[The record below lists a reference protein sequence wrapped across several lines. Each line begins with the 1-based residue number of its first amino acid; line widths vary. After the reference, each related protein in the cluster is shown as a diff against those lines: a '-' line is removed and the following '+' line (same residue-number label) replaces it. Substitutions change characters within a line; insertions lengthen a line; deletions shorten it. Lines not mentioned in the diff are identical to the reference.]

1 MMEVT
6 VTKRRRSWE
15 WRLHDHN
22 GTLLMHGRERSRPA
36 ARYQGNRS
44 LFLLLAVGRRPQP
57 FRPVETP
64 STNDQSD
71 SGATRSWF
79 S

>member
-15 WRLHDHN
+15 WRVHDDN

-44 LFLLLAVGRRPQP
+44 LFMQLAIGRRP
-57 FRPVETP
+57 RAVRASETF
-64 STNDQSD
+64 STPDQSD
-71 SGATRSWF
+71 SGASRSW
-79 S
+79 SS